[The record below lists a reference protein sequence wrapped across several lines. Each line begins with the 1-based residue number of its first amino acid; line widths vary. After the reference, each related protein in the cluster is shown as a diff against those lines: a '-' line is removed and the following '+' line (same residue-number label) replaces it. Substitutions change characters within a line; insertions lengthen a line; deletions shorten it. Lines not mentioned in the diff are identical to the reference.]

1 MAEGGALLLNLSSGR
16 VSGAPGRSSLRVGCP
31 GWFSPSRG
39 WVLGSGMGFW
49 GGGKGALVPGSP
61 AGPGGAQTRVRC
73 CEEDDDEGVAEVVL

>member
-39 WVLGSGMGFW
+39 WVLGSGMGF
-49 GGGKGALVPGSP
+49 GVVGKGRLCPGRLLAPEALGHV
-61 AGPGGAQTRVRC
+61 
-73 CEEDDDEGVAEVVL
+73 